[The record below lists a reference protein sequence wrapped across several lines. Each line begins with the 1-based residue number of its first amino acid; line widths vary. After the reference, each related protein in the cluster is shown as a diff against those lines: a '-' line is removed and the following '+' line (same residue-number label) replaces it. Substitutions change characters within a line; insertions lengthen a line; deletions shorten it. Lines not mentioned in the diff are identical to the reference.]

1 MSNSELQALFLRHM
15 RPLQAY
21 LNAKLRDPQLAADL
35 AQESFTRLTEQYPQG
50 NILDIEAYLYK
61 TAKNLM
67 LDHVRQQQRRQTEA
81 VEDDILAQYPSS
93 EPALEQRAIDSQLLQ
108 LLQQA
113 LADMPPRTQQI
124 FRLNRLDGLTQAQV
138 AAQLGDAPGELGIG
152 QGREQGCEAR
162 DHERDPHGGT
172 GHGHGLAEDHEDAGS
187 EGRAD
192 ADHGQLREPH
202 GAPQAAAPPRRG
214 AVQSRPLA
222 GLH

>member
-67 LDHVRQQQRRQTEA
+67 LDHLRQQQRRQTEA
-81 VEDDILAQYPSS
+81 VEDDILAQYPSG
-93 EPALEQRAIDSQLLQ
+93 EPALEQLAIDGQLLQ

-113 LADMPPRTQQI
+113 LAGMPPRTQQI

-138 AAQLGDAPGELGIG
+138 AAQLGVSLSTVEKHLASAL
-152 QGREQGCEAR
+152 EQLMAR
-162 DHERDPHGGT
+162 ME
-172 GHGHGLAEDHEDAGS
+172 E
-187 EGRAD
+187 
-192 ADHGQLREPH
+192 Q
-202 GAPQAAAPPRRG
+202 
-214 AVQSRPLA
+214 
-222 GLH
+222 